1 MAMVVAPTAVV
12 MATSRAVLVPVPPVV
27 PVSVL
32 LTAHAAVSAMVRL
45 GGPVLV

>member
-1 MAMVVAPTAVV
+1 MSMVVVPATVV
-12 MATSRAVLVPVPPVV
+12 VAASRAVLVPVPLVV

-32 LTAHAAVSAMVRL
+32 LTAHGAVSAMVRL